1 MTKIVPTQKSTTFI
15 ALFVL
20 ALSLFVALVPSS
32 QIAQG
37 AFFDDMIN
45 EDVVHFYE
53 DEIAHEKFIST
64 MSERQ
69 MNRLTST
76 YSVSQ
81 NRLWI
86 LLIIE
91 DLGARVGNHKNLTE
105 LTKMTDNQ
113 LFSYGKGVIVSF
125 VDTLTDEEKEVLKAG
140 FKQALEG

>member
-1 MTKIVPTQKSTTFI
+1 
-15 ALFVL
+15 
-20 ALSLFVALVPSS
+20 
-32 QIAQG
+32 
-37 AFFDDMIN
+37 MIN

-105 LTKMTDNQ
+105 LTKMTDKQ